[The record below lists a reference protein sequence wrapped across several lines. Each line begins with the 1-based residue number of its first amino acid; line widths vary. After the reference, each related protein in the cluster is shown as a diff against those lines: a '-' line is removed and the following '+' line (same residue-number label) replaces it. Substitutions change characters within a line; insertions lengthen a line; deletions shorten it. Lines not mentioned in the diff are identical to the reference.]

1 MTADARITYRT
12 RNPYNTRSNYFVK
25 VRTPGNRL
33 VIHYLKKLHL
43 KQRSL
48 PRCMDTKKP
57 LRGLFPNR
65 GNYKNRRL
73 TTVQKKRK
81 PVSRKYGGCLSHQAL
96 RERIVRAFLVEESR
110 IRKRMKKALQ
120 ERRANKTT
128 SGKKKKVK
136 NKKIKRK
143 K

>member
-73 TTVQKKRK
+73 TTVQKK
-81 PVSRKYGGCLSHQAL
+81 
-96 RERIVRAFLVEESR
+96 
-110 IRKRMKKALQ
+110 KKA
-120 ERRANKTT
+120 
-128 SGKKKKVK
+128 SF
-136 NKKIKRK
+136 KKIWRLFITPSIT
-143 K
+143 